1 MSIRVAL
8 HHQTTYRFA
17 RPARVAPHVVRL
29 RPAPHSRTRI
39 EAYSLTVTPPDHF
52 LNWQQDPFG
61 NYLARLVF
69 PNPVEK
75 LSFTVDLVA
84 DMTAINPFDFFVEDY
99 AEHAPFTY
107 PDALRRD
114 LAPYLRP
121 VAASEDG
128 TTAAAT
134 PPAVGT
140 PVAAPSDAPS
150 HAPDGEG
157 SPASGSRGD
166 AVDRWI
172 ADNVTARGL
181 LSGETRIVDFLV
193 AVNGAI
199 RQSVDY
205 TTRLEPGVQS
215 PAHTLERAIGSCR
228 DSAWLLVSVLRRCGL
243 AARFVSGYLVQLTSD
258 VVPLDG
264 GPAGPSAD
272 FTDLHA
278 WAEAF
283 IPGAGWVGLDPTS
296 GLLAG
301 EGHIPLSCTPEPES
315 AAPITGATEVVD
327 VEFSFTNEVR
337 RVHEDPRV
345 TKPYTDEQWEA
356 IDALGAA
363 VDQQLS
369 VGDVRLTMGG
379 EPTFVTAGDTSDP
392 QWESEADGEEKRALA
407 SRLTARL
414 AERWGRGGIVH
425 YGQGKWYPGEDLPRW
440 QTQIAWRTDG
450 VPLWRD
456 PALLGDPHASLPAGL
471 ADGGEGVVAGAGAG
485 VGAGEGARVGLGDAA
500 ERVALALA
508 DRLGMPRRFVLPA
521 YEDTLQVALDEARL
535 PSGERPEIDPDPES
549 TLTED
554 SRAEALMAAE
564 DAVGMSSTPT
574 AWVLPIFVDPELGT
588 EQGSDGAAAVETFWA
603 SALWRPR
610 RRALYLT
617 QGTSAAGYRLPLGS
631 VAWGEAP
638 DVTLNHDGDSARPLP
653 TPPYREAGVDGT
665 GTSHS
670 AEMEAETE
678 EGAGVEGTGTSHS
691 AEEKAAAGV
700 VGPRPVREV
709 PIEDAPR
716 TAVVVEERDGHVFV
730 FFPPLDR
737 LDDAVALLAV
747 VEDAAAAT
755 QTPVVLEG
763 YRLPSDPRLAELS
776 VTPDPGVIEVNVQ
789 PTESWEELRELTTT
803 LFEDARHSGL
813 ATEKF
818 DLDGTHTGT
827 GGGNHITL
835 GGRTPA
841 DSPFLRRPDL
851 LRSLVTYWQW
861 HPGLSYLFT
870 GKFIGSTSQ
879 APRVDEGLAESLY
892 DLEISFRELDS
903 ILADPEVEHDVA
915 AAVAADWRWDE
926 TPEDRIERQR
936 RSQPWLVDRLF
947 RHLLTDLT
955 GNTHRAEFC
964 IDKLYSP
971 DSRTGRLG
979 LVEMRGFEMPAHAR
993 MSLMQAAL
1001 VRALVARFWEAPVTG
1016 PLVRWGTRLHDR
1028 YLLPAF
1034 VAADVREVVAE
1045 LNAHM
1050 AGWPALADGSAP
1062 RFDERW
1068 LEPFLEFR
1076 FPRLGEVRI
1085 GDVELELRSAI
1096 EPWKVLGEEVTLGGT
1111 ARFVDSSVERVQ
1123 VSAVGM
1129 TEGRHVL
1136 TCNGAPV
1143 PMTPIATTGWGV
1155 GRDAT
1160 AGARVGGV
1168 RFRAWDPPSAM
1179 HPSIGIHT
1187 PLNFDL
1193 VDIRNGVSLG
1203 GFTYHVTHQGG
1214 RAYETYPV
1222 NAVEAESRRTGRFEE
1237 RRTSGAVD
1245 ISALPVPGGLL
1256 GGDPSEFPVT
1266 LDLRRHSRGRHPV
1279 ISEETEG

>member
-8 HHQTTYRFA
+8 HHQTTYRFS
-17 RPARVAPHVVRL
+17 RPARVWPHVVRL

-61 NYLARLVF
+61 NWLARLVF
-69 PNPVEK
+69 PNPVEE

-84 DMTAINPFDFFVEDY
+84 DMTAINPFDFFVEEY
-99 AEHAPFTY
+99 AEFAGFTY
-107 PDALRRD
+107 PEQLQRD
-114 LAPYLRP
+114 LAPYLRL
-121 VAASEDG
+121 V
-128 TTAAAT
+128 T
-134 PPAVGT
+134 P
-140 PVAAPSDAPS
+140 
-150 HAPDGEG
+150 E
-157 SPASGSRGD
+157 
-166 AVDRWI
+166 AVDGWI
-172 ADNVTARGL
+172 ADHVTAPGL
-181 LSGETRIVDFLV
+181 LDGSTRIVDFLV

-199 RQSVDY
+199 RGSVDY
-205 TTRLEPGVQS
+205 TTRLEPGVQT
-215 PAHTLERAIGSCR
+215 PAFTLERAIGSCR
-228 DSAWLLVSVLRRCGL
+228 DSAWLLVAVLRRCGI
-243 AARFVSGYLVQLTSD
+243 AARFASGYLVQLAGD
-258 VVPLDG
+258 VVPIDG

-327 VEFSFTNEVR
+327 VSFSFVNEVT

-345 TKPYTDEQWEA
+345 TKPYTDEQWAA
-356 IDALGAA
+356 IDALGEA
-363 VDQQLS
+363 VDARLTD
-369 VGDVRLTMGG
+369 GDVRLTMGG
-379 EPTFVTAGDTSDP
+379 EPTFVSAGDTSDP
-392 QWESEADGEEKRALA
+392 QWESAADGEEKRALA
-407 SRLTARL
+407 SVL
-414 AERWGRGGIVH
+414 AGKLAARWGRGGIVH
-425 YGQGKWYPGEDLPRW
+425 HGQGKWYPGEPLPRW
-440 QTQIAWRTDG
+440 QTQIAWRRDG

-456 PALLGDPHASLPAGL
+456 PALLADPASTGSAT
-471 ADGGEGVVAGAGAG
+471 GAGD
-485 VGAGEGARVGLGDAA
+485 VARAIAANLGIDA
-500 ERVALALA
+500 
-508 DRLGMPRRFVLPA
+508 RFVIGA
-521 YEDTLQVALDEARL
+521 HEDTLQVALDEARQ
-535 PSGERPEIDPDPES
+535 PWGERPGIDPDPA
-549 TLTED
+549 TTTTEAA
-554 SRAEALMAAE
+554 RAAALSDAE
-564 DAVGMSSTPT
+564 PELGEPT
-574 AWVLPIFVDPELGT
+574 AWVVPVFVDPEG
-588 EQGSDGAAAVETFWA
+588 EGWA
-603 SALWRPR
+603 TTLWRPR
-610 RRALYLT
+610 RRALFLT
-617 QGTSAAGYRLPLGS
+617 QGTSAAGYRLPLNS
-631 VAWGEAP
+631 IAWGEAP
-638 DVTLNHDGDSARPLP
+638 DITRNHDGDSERALPEGFDRPSQQQGLSQP
-653 TPPYREAGVDGT
+653 A
-665 GTSHS
+665 
-670 AEMEAETE
+670 
-678 EGAGVEGTGTSHS
+678 
-691 AEEKAAAGV
+691 
-700 VGPRPVREV
+700 REV

-716 TAVVVEERDGHVFV
+716 TAIAVERRGDHVFV
-730 FFPPLDR
+730 FLPPLDR
-737 LDDAVALLAV
+737 LDDAVRLLAAI
-747 VEDAAAAT
+747 EDAAAQT

-763 YRLPSDPRLAELS
+763 YRLPDDPRLESLS

-789 PTESWEELRELTTT
+789 PTSTWGELRELTTT
-803 LFEDARHSGL
+803 LFDDAAHSGL

-879 APRVDEGLAESLY
+879 APRVDEGLPETLY
-892 DLEISFRELDS
+892 DLEIAFRELDA
-903 ILADPEVEHDVA
+903 ITNDPAINHDVA
-915 AAVAADWRWDE
+915 DAVAADWRTDE
-926 TPEDRIERQR
+926 TPEERVERQR
-936 RSQPWLVDRLF
+936 RSQPWLVDRLL

-979 LVEMRGFEMPAHAR
+979 LLEMRGFEMPAHAR

-1001 VRALVARFWEAPVTG
+1001 VRALVARFWESPVQG

-1050 AGWPALADGSAP
+1050 ADWPALPDGTPP

-1085 GDVELELRSAI
+1085 GDVELELRTAI
-1096 EPWKVLGEEVTLGGT
+1096 EPWKVLGEEVSLGGT
-1111 ARFVDSSVERVQ
+1111 ARYVDSSVERVQ

-1136 TCNGAPV
+1136 TCNGVPV

-1168 RFRAWDPPSAM
+1168 RFRAWNPPSSLL
-1179 HPSIGIHT
+1179 PSIGIHT
-1187 PLNFDL
+1187 PLHFDL
-1193 VDIRNGVSLG
+1193 VDQRNGTSLG

-1214 RAYETYPV
+1214 RSYDRYPV

-1237 RRTSGAVD
+1237 RRTSGRVD
-1245 ISALPVPGGLL
+1245 TSAWPVPGGVL

-1266 LDLRRHSRGRHPV
+1266 LDLRRFSRGRHPEV
-1279 ISEETEG
+1279 AQEAEG

>member
-8 HHQTTYRFA
+8 HHQTSYRFA
-17 RPARVAPHVVRL
+17 RPARVSPHVVRL

-39 EAYSLTVTPPDHF
+39 EAYSLTVNPPDHF

-61 NYLARLVF
+61 NWLARLVF
-69 PNPVEK
+69 PNPVEE

-84 DMTAINPFDFFVEDY
+84 DMTATNPFDFFVEEY
-99 AEHAPFTY
+99 AEKVPFTY
-107 PDALRRD
+107 PEQLRRD

-121 VAASEDG
+121 VGVDEDG
-128 TTAAAT
+128 TSAGVEASLAAS
-134 PPAVGT
+134 GM
-140 PVAAPSDAPS
+140 
-150 HAPDGEG
+150 GEG
-157 SPASGSRGD
+157 D
-166 AVDRWI
+166 VLDQWI
-172 ADNVTARGL
+172 DQHIRAAGL
-181 LSGETRIVDFLV
+181 LDGDTRVVDFLV
-193 AVNGAI
+193 GVNSAVRG
-199 RQSVDY
+199 SVDY

-215 PAHTLERAIGSCR
+215 PAQTLDSAIGSCR
-228 DSAWLLVSVLRRCGL
+228 DSAWLLVSVLRRCGI

-258 VVPLDG
+258 VVPIDG
-264 GPAGPSAD
+264 GPSGPAAD

-283 IPGAGWVGLDPTS
+283 IPGAGWVGLDATS

-327 VEFSFTNEVR
+327 VEFAFVNEVT

-345 TKPYTDEQWEA
+345 TKPYTDGQWEA
-356 IDALGAA
+356 IDALGEA
-363 VDQQLS
+363 VDQRLTL
-369 VGDVRLTMGG
+369 GDVRLTMGG
-379 EPTFVTAGDTSDP
+379 EPTFVSAGDTSDP
-392 QWESEADGEEKRALA
+392 QWESEADGQEKRKLA
-407 SRLTARL
+407 SLLSARL
-414 AERWGRGGIVH
+414 AERWGTGGTIH
-425 YGQGKWYPGEDLPRW
+425 HGQGKWYPGEELPRW
-440 QTQIAWRTDG
+440 QTQIAWRRDG

-456 PALLGDPHASLPAGL
+456 PALLADPHRPDATPAAPG
-471 ADGGEGVVAGAGAG
+471 
-485 VGAGEGARVGLGDAA
+485 AA
-500 ERVALALA
+500 ERVTRSLAAALGV
-508 DRLGMPRRFVLPA
+508 DERFIVPA

-535 PSGERPEIDPDPES
+535 PYGERPETDGLDPFSPP
-549 TLTED
+549 TENP
-554 SRAEALMAAE
+554 
-564 DAVGMSSTPT
+564 V
-574 AWVLPIFVDPELGT
+574 AWVIPVFVDPAGEG
-588 EQGSDGAAAVETFWA
+588 WA
-603 SALWRPR
+603 TTLWRPR
-610 RRALYLT
+610 REALYLT
-617 QGTSAAGYRLPLGS
+617 QGTSAAGYRLPLDS
-631 VAWGEAP
+631 VAWGEP
-638 DVTLNHDGDSARPLP
+638 PEITLNHDGDTGRPLP
-653 TPPYREAGVDGT
+653 EPPAN
-665 GTSHS
+665 
-670 AEMEAETE
+670 
-678 EGAGVEGTGTSHS
+678 GA
-691 AEEKAAAGV
+691 
-700 VGPRPVREV
+700 PVRPDPARELPV
-709 PIEDAPR
+709 EESPR
-716 TAVVVEERDGHVFV
+716 TALTVEEREGHLHVFL
-730 FFPPLDR
+730 PPIDR
-737 LDDAVALLAV
+737 LDDAVLLLAA
-747 VEDAAAAT
+747 VEDAAADCGV
-755 QTPVVLEG
+755 PVVLEG
-763 YRLPSDPRLAELS
+763 YRLPDDPRLESLS

-789 PTESWEELRELTTT
+789 PTSNWAELRELTAT
-803 LFEDARHSGL
+803 LFDDAAHSGL

-835 GGRTPA
+835 GGPTPA

-851 LRSLVTYWQW
+851 LRSMVTYWQW

-879 APRVDEGLAESLY
+879 APRVDEGLPEGLY
-892 DLEISFRELDS
+892 ELEVAFRELG
-903 ILADPEVEHDVA
+903 AVVEDPTVEHDVA
-915 AAVAADWRWDE
+915 AAVAADWRTDE
-926 TPEDRIERQR
+926 TPDERVERQR
-936 RSQPWLVDRLF
+936 RSQPWLVDRLL

-979 LVEMRGFEMPAHAR
+979 LLEMRGFEMPAHAR
-993 MSLMQAAL
+993 MSLMQSAL

-1045 LNAHM
+1045 LNEHM
-1050 AGWPALADGSAP
+1050 ASWDALPDGTAP

-1085 GDVELELRSAI
+1085 GDVQLELRNAI
-1096 EPWKVLGEEVTLGGT
+1096 EPWKVLGEEVSLGGT
-1111 ARFVDSSVERVQ
+1111 ARYVDSSVERVQ

-1136 TCNGAPV
+1136 TCNGVPV

-1168 RFRAWDPPSAM
+1168 RFRAWNPPSAL
-1179 HPSIGIHT
+1179 HPSIGIHS
-1187 PLNFDL
+1187 PLHFDL
-1193 VDIRNGVSLG
+1193 VDLRNGTSLG

-1214 RAYETYPV
+1214 RSYDSYPV

-1245 ISALPVPGGLL
+1245 TSSWPAPGGVL

-1279 ISEETEG
+1279 IGDEG

>member
-17 RPARVAPHVVRL
+17 RPARVMPHVVRL

-69 PNPVEK
+69 PNPVEE

-84 DMTAINPFDFFVEDY
+84 DMTAINPFDFFVEEY

-107 PDALRRD
+107 PEQLRRD

-121 VAASEDG
+121 VGAHEDG
-128 TTAAAT
+128 TSASIGQAT
-134 PPAVGT
+134 
-140 PVAAPSDAPS
+140 
-150 HAPDGEG
+150 GE
-157 SPASGSRGD
+157 PD
-166 AVDRWI
+166 AVDTWI

-181 LSGETRIVDFLV
+181 LDGTTGIVDFLV
-193 AVNGAI
+193 AVNGAM
-199 RQSVDY
+199 REAVDY
-205 TTRLEPGVQS
+205 TTRLEPGVQT
-215 PAHTLERAIGSCR
+215 PAQTLDRAIGSCR
-228 DSAWLLVSVLRRCGL
+228 DSAWLLVSVLRRCGI

-258 VVPLDG
+258 VVPIDG

-315 AAPITGATEVVD
+315 AAPITGATEVVEVTFD
-327 VEFSFTNEVR
+327 FANEVR

-345 TKPYTDEQWEA
+345 TKPYTDDQWAA

-363 VDQQLS
+363 VDERLAA
-369 VGDVRLTMGG
+369 GDVRLTMGG
-379 EPTFVTAGDTSDP
+379 EPTFVSAGDTSDP
-392 QWESEADGEEKRALA
+392 QWESAADGAEKRELA
-407 SRLTARL
+407 SRLAARL
-414 AERWGRGGIVH
+414 TDRWGRGGIVH
-425 YGQGKWYPGEDLPRW
+425 HGQGKWYPGEELPRW
-440 QTQIAWRTDG
+440 QTQIAWRRDG

-456 PALLGDPHASLPAGL
+456 PALLADPHAQTSSDAAGPAGL
-471 ADGGEGVVAGAGAG
+471 PADG
-485 VGAGEGARVGLGDAA
+485 
-500 ERVALALA
+500 LAQGIA
-508 DRLGMPRRFVLPA
+508 SRLGMPDGFVLGA
-521 YEDTLQVALDEARL
+521 VEDTRGEPGDPVAWVVPVFVETQALNEKTQALGATRWASVAWRPD
-535 PSGERPEIDPDPES
+535 GEPL
-549 TLTED
+549 TLT
-554 SRAEALMAAE
+554 
-564 DAVGMSSTPT
+564 P
-574 AWVLPIFVDPELGT
+574 
-588 EQGSDGAAAVETFWA
+588 
-603 SALWRPR
+603 
-610 RRALYLT
+610 
-617 QGTSAAGYRLPLGS
+617 GTSAAGYRLPLN
-631 VAWGEAP
+631 
-638 DVTLNHDGDSARPLP
+638 TLDLG
-653 TPPYREAGVDGT
+653 
-665 GTSHS
+665 
-670 AEMEAETE
+670 
-678 EGAGVEGTGTSHS
+678 
-691 AEEKAAAGV
+691 
-700 VGPRPVREV
+700 
-709 PIEDAPR
+709 DAPP
-716 TAVVVEERDGHVFV
+716 TAVVVEQRGAHLFV
-730 FFPPLDR
+730 FLPPIDR
-737 LDDAVALLAV
+737 LDDAVGLLGAI
-747 VEDAAAAT
+747 EAAAAASGT
-755 QTPVVLEG
+755 AVVLEG
-763 YRLPSDPRLAELS
+763 YRLPDDPRVESLS

-789 PTESWEELRELTTT
+789 PTSTWGELRELTTT
-803 LFEDARHSGL
+803 LFDDAAHSGL

-835 GGRTPA
+835 GGPTPA

-879 APRVDEGLAESLY
+879 APRVDEGLAETLY
-892 DLEISFRELDS
+892 DLEIAFNELEAITQDPS
-903 ILADPEVEHDVA
+903 IEHDVA
-915 AAVAADWRWDE
+915 AAVAADRRFDE
-926 TPEDRIERQR
+926 DPDERVERQR
-936 RSQPWLVDRLF
+936 RSQPWLVDRLL

-971 DSRTGRLG
+971 DTGTGRLG
-979 LVEMRGFEMPAHAR
+979 LVEMRGFEMPAHPR

-1001 VRALVARFWEAPVTG
+1001 VRALVARFWEAPVQG

-1050 AGWPALADGSAP
+1050 ESWPALPDGTRP

-1096 EPWKVLGEEVTLGGT
+1096 EPWKVLGEEVALGGT
-1111 ARFVDSSVERVQ
+1111 ARYVDSSVERVQ
-1123 VSAVGM
+1123 VSAVGL

-1136 TCNGAPV
+1136 TCNGIPV

-1168 RFRAWDPPSAM
+1168 RFRAWNPPSAM

-1187 PLNFDL
+1187 PLHFDL
-1193 VDIRNGVSLG
+1193 VDVRNSTSLG

-1214 RAYETYPV
+1214 RSYDRYPV

-1237 RRTSGAVD
+1237 RRTSGRVD
-1245 ISALPVPGGLL
+1245 TSAWPVPGGVL

-1266 LDLRRHSRGRHPV
+1266 LDLRRYSRGRHPV
-1279 ISEETEG
+1279 VGAEEAE

>member
-17 RPARVAPHVVRL
+17 RPARAMPHVVRL

-69 PNPVEK
+69 PEPVEE

-84 DMTAINPFDFFVEDY
+84 DMTAINPFDFFVEEY
-99 AEHAPFTY
+99 AAHAPFTY
-107 PDALRRD
+107 PEQLRRD

-121 VAASEDG
+121 VGAHEDG
-128 TTAAAT
+128 TFAT
-134 PPAVGT
+134 VTQVTTT
-140 PVAAPSDAPS
+140 PDV
-150 HAPDGEG
+150 
-157 SPASGSRGD
+157 
-166 AVDRWI
+166 VDTWI
-172 ADNVTARGL
+172 ADHVTTRGL
-181 LSGETRIVDFLV
+181 LDGTTGIVDFLV
-193 AVNGAI
+193 AVNGAL
-199 RQSVDY
+199 REAVDY
-205 TTRLEPGVQS
+205 TTRLEPGVQT
-215 PAHTLERAIGSCR
+215 PGQTLDRAIGSCR
-228 DSAWLLVSVLRRCGL
+228 DSAWLLVSVLRRCGI
-243 AARFVSGYLVQLTSD
+243 AARFVSGYLVQLHSD
-258 VVPLDG
+258 VVPIDG
-264 GPAGPSAD
+264 GPPGPTAD

-315 AAPITGATEVVD
+315 AAPITGATEVVE
-327 VEFSFTNEVR
+327 VSFGFVNEVR

-345 TKPYTDEQWEA
+345 TKPYTDDQWAA

-363 VDQQLS
+363 VDERLAAGH
-369 VGDVRLTMGG
+369 VGLTMGG
-379 EPTFVTAGDTSDP
+379 EPTFVSAGDTADP
-392 QWESEADGEEKRALA
+392 QWESEADGAEKRELA
-407 SRLTARL
+407 SRLAARL
-414 AERWGRGGIVH
+414 ADRWGRGGIVH
-425 YGQGKWYPGEDLPRW
+425 HGQGKWYPGEELPRW
-440 QTQIAWRTDG
+440 HTQIAWRRDG

-456 PALLGDPHASLPAGL
+456 PVLLGDPHAATTQDGVARAGLPAGDL
-471 ADGGEGVVAGAGAG
+471 ARGIAARLGIGERFVVAAH
-485 VGAGEGARVGLGDAA
+485 
-500 ERVALALA
+500 
-508 DRLGMPRRFVLPA
+508 
-521 YEDTLQVALDEARL
+521 EDTREE
-535 PSGERPEIDPDPES
+535 PPGDP
-549 TLTED
+549 
-554 SRAEALMAAE
+554 A
-564 DAVGMSSTPT
+564 
-574 AWVLPIFVDPELGT
+574 AWVIPVFVDPHT
-588 EQGSDGAAAVETFWA
+588 VGAADPGRTQWA
-603 SALWRPR
+603 TTRWQTSRPALF
-610 RRALYLT
+610 LT
-617 QGTSAAGYRLPLGS
+617 AGTSAAGYRLPLT
-631 VAWGEAP
+631 ALATGEGP
-638 DVTLNHDGDSARPLP
+638 DVTPNHDGDTSRSLPRDTAPEVAPAREL
-653 TPPYREAGVDGT
+653 
-665 GTSHS
+665 
-670 AEMEAETE
+670 
-678 EGAGVEGTGTSHS
+678 
-691 AEEKAAAGV
+691 
-700 VGPRPVREV
+700 
-709 PIEDAPR
+709 PIEEAPR
-716 TAVVVEERDGHVFV
+716 TAVVVEDRGGHLFV
-730 FFPPLDR
+730 FLPPLDR
-737 LDDAVALLAV
+737 LDDAVRLLAA
-747 VEDAAAAT
+747 VEAAAAVSN
-755 QTPVVLEG
+755 TPVVLEG
-763 YRLPSDPRLAELS
+763 YRLPDDPRVASLS

-789 PTESWEELRELTTT
+789 PTATWGELRELTTT
-803 LFEDARHSGL
+803 LFDDAARSGL

-835 GGRTPA
+835 GGPTPA

-879 APRVDEGLAESLY
+879 APRVDEGLAETLY
-892 DLEISFRELDS
+892 ELD
-903 ILADPEVEHDVA
+903 IAFGELEAIVADPDIEHDVA
-915 AAVAADWRWDE
+915 AAVAADWRVDE
-926 TPEDRIERQR
+926 TPEERIERQR
-936 RSQPWLVDRLF
+936 RSQPWLVDRLL
-947 RHLLTDLT
+947 RHLLTDVT

-971 DSRTGRLG
+971 DTRTGRLG
-979 LVEMRGFEMPAHAR
+979 LVELRGFEMPPHPR

-1001 VRALVARFWEAPVTG
+1001 VRALVARFWESPAQG

-1050 AGWPALADGSAP
+1050 ASWAPLPDGTRP

-1111 ARFVDSSVERVQ
+1111 ARYVDSSVDRVQ
-1123 VSAVGM
+1123 VSAVGL
-1129 TEGRHVL
+1129 TEGRHLL
-1136 TCNGAPV
+1136 TCNGVPV

-1168 RFRAWDPPSAM
+1168 RFRAWNPASAL

-1187 PLNFDL
+1187 PLHFDL
-1193 VDIRNGVSLG
+1193 VDVRNSTSLG

-1214 RAYETYPV
+1214 RSYDRYPV

-1237 RRTSGAVD
+1237 RRTSGRVD
-1245 ISALPVPGGLL
+1245 TSAWPVPGGVL

-1266 LDLRRHSRGRHPV
+1266 LDLRRHSRGRHPFV
-1279 ISEETEG
+1279 GGDESDLSDSTRQGIM

>member
-17 RPARVAPHVVRL
+17 RPARVSPHVVRL

-69 PNPVEK
+69 PNPVEE
-75 LSFTVDLVA
+75 LTFTVDLVA

-99 AEHAPFTY
+99 AERVPFTY
-107 PDALRRD
+107 PDQLRRD

-121 VAASEDG
+121 VGAHEDG
-128 TTAAAT
+128 TSAGVAAA
-134 PPAVGT
+134 G
-140 PVAAPSDAPS
+140 
-150 HAPDGEG
+150 DGE
-157 SPASGSRGD
+157 PD

-172 ADNVTARGL
+172 ADNVTAPGL
-181 LSGETRIVDFLV
+181 LGGQTRVVDFLV
-193 AVNGAI
+193 AVNGAM
-199 RQSVDY
+199 RHSVDY
-205 TTRLEPGVQS
+205 TTRLEPGVQT
-215 PAHTLERAIGSCR
+215 PAETLTRAIGSCR
-228 DSAWLLVSVLRRCGL
+228 DSAWLLVSVLRRCGI

-264 GPAGPSAD
+264 GPAGPAED

-283 IPGAGWVGLDPTS
+283 IPGAGWIGLDPTS

-327 VEFSFTNEVR
+327 VEFGFANEVR
-337 RVHEDPRV
+337 RIHEDPRV
-345 TKPYTDEQWEA
+345 TKPYTDEQWAA

-363 VDQQLS
+363 VDERLAA
-369 VGDVRLTMGG
+369 GDVRLTMGG
-379 EPTFVTAGDTSDP
+379 EPTFVTAGDTSHP

-407 SRLTARL
+407 SRLSSRL
-414 AERWGRGGIVH
+414 ASRWGAGGIVH
-425 YGQGKWYPGEDLPRW
+425 HGQGKWYPGEDLPRW
-440 QTQIAWRTDG
+440 QTQIAWRRDG

-456 PALLGDPHASLPAGL
+456 PALLADPHAPAGE
-471 ADGGEGVVAGAGAG
+471 APGGAEANGGAEAPGGAK
-485 VGAGEGARVGLGDAA
+485 
-500 ERVALALA
+500 ALARAIAAALGIA
-508 DRLGMPRRFVLPA
+508 DRFVLPA

-535 PSGERPEIDPDPES
+535 PLGDRPAIDPDPDATTTPDARAAALEA
-549 TLTED
+549 
-554 SRAEALMAAE
+554 AEAATGSGAAP
-564 DAVGMSSTPT
+564 ASGPA
-574 AWVLPIFVDPELGT
+574 AWVIPVFVDPDADPADHT
-588 EQGSDGAAAVETFWA
+588 RTAWA
-603 SALWRPR
+603 TTLWRPR

-617 QGTSAAGYRLPLGS
+617 AGTSAAGYRLPLGS
-631 VAWGEAP
+631 VAWGDPPEI
-638 DVTLNHDGDSARPLP
+638 TFNNDGDATRALPDAPAGAQDSPNAPASTPAATPASAAASAATP
-653 TPPYREAGVDGT
+653 TPARELP
-665 GTSHS
+665 
-670 AEMEAETE
+670 
-678 EGAGVEGTGTSHS
+678 
-691 AEEKAAAGV
+691 AEE
-700 VGPRPVREV
+700 
-709 PIEDAPR
+709 APR
-716 TAVVVEERDGHVFV
+716 TAIAVEERDGHAFV
-730 FFPPLDR
+730 FLPPLDR
-737 LDDAVALLAV
+737 LDDAVRLLAAI
-747 VEDAAAAT
+747 EDAAAAT
-755 QTPVVLEG
+755 STPVVLEG
-763 YRLPSDPRLAELS
+763 YRLPNDPRLDSLS

-789 PTESWEELRELTTT
+789 PTATWEDLKQLTTT
-803 LFEDARHSGL
+803 LFEDAAHSGL

-835 GGRTPA
+835 GGPA
-841 DSPFLRRPDL
+841 PQDSPFLRRPDL

-879 APRVDEGLAESLY
+879 APRVDEGLAETLY
-892 DLEISFRELDS
+892 DLEIAFAELDA
-903 ILADPEVEHDVA
+903 IAADPEVEHDVA

-926 TPEDRIERQR
+926 TPEERIERQR
-936 RSQPWLVDRLF
+936 RSQPWLVDRLL

-1001 VRALVARFWEAPVTG
+1001 VRALVARFWEAPVAG

-1045 LNAHM
+1045 LNTHM
-1050 AGWPALADGSAP
+1050 AGWPACPDGSRP

-1085 GDVELELRSAI
+1085 GDVELELRAAI
-1096 EPWKVLGEEVTLGGT
+1096 EPWQVLGEEVTLGGT
-1111 ARFVDSSVERVQ
+1111 ARFVDSSLERVQ

-1136 TCNGAPV
+1136 TCNGVPI

-1168 RFRAWDPPSAM
+1168 RFRAWNPPSAM

-1193 VDIRNGVSLG
+1193 VDLRNGTSLG

-1245 ISALPVPGGLL
+1245 TSAWPVHGGVL
-1256 GGDPSEFPVT
+1256 GGDPTEFPVT
-1266 LDLRRHSRGRHPV
+1266 LDLRRHSRGRHPAPGGDEV
-1279 ISEETEG
+1279 GE